1 MTITMVRR
9 INMFRRVS
17 TLVLGFVIAAAAC
30 SRHDSKADSALAQ
43 DLSLAAQQKG
53 YQPLDSLSATER
65 AAGGAAVAG
74 AAPRTATAPACVRR
88 TASTTRRSTS
98 SGTRSAGRVVTV
110 KHTKRDAAIGAVAGA
125 IIGAGTSRNKVK
137 GGVIGAAVGGVLGA
151 VVGNTVDKEKKRVP

>member
-1 MTITMVRR
+1 MSITMVRR
-9 INMFRRVS
+9 FNMFRKFS
-17 TLVLGFVIAAAAC
+17 TLVLGFVIAVAAC

-43 DLSLAAQQKG
+43 DLSLAAQSKG
-53 YQPLDSLSATER
+53 PLDSLSPEER
-65 AAGGAAVAG
+65 AAAFAG
-74 AAPRTATAPACVRR
+74 TAPRTTTAPAPVRR
-88 TASTTRRSTS
+88 TVSTTRRSTS

-151 VVGNTVDKEKKRVP
+151 VVGNTVDKERRRVP